1 MKNLLKNL
9 TTNRYVLLVWIA
21 VKLVLVIQFA
31 RDTVGVIYQGF

>member
-9 TTNRYVLLVWIA
+9 TTNRYALLMWIA
-21 VKLVLVIQFA
+21 VKLAIVIQFA